1 MTCIVAIEE
10 NNEVIM
16 GGDRLG
22 SNGYTG
28 APVSEAKVFRKGPL
42 LIGYTSSFRMGQ
54 LLQHALE
61 VPVLPTEMDLDKW
74 VSIDLMQA
82 IRKAYKDNGWDKEKD
97 GAAEGGNFLVA
108 IGDRCYE
115 IQGDYSYIRNT
126 SGEYAVGSG
135 VHYALGSLRSTRGKM
150 KAKQRIIESLETA
163 AEYVVSVSGP
173 FDIFASSKKEEKK

>member
-1 MTCIVAIEE
+1 VTCIVAIEE
-10 NNEVIM
+10 KDKVIM

-61 VPVLPTEMDLDKW
+61 VPVLPTEIDLDKW
-74 VSIDLMQA
+74 VAIDLMRA

-97 GAAEGGNFLVA
+97 GTAEGGSFLVA
-108 IGDRCYE
+108 IGNRCYE
-115 IQGDYSYIRNT
+115 IQSDYSYIRNAK
-126 SGEYAVGSG
+126 GEYAVGSG

-150 KAKQRIIESLETA
+150 ATKQRIIESLETA

-173 FDIFASSKKEEKK
+173 FDVFTSTQRIIK